1 MDPEHPPVT
10 ARQPFKLVPVK
21 AHHSLGAHAL
31 ITWGYSG
38 LEGVKKSTTA
48 SQKMGYGGG
57 AGTDRLQT

>member
-38 LEGVKKSTTA
+38 LSPVQSRSARCPPRRFMASAQSTA
-48 SQKMGYGGG
+48 V
-57 AGTDRLQT
+57 